1 MKSKILFYFVF
12 LLSITISFTSADEL
26 KIKLKIENEI
36 ITNYDIS
43 DEINYLISLNNNLK
57 KLSKKQIKILANES
71 SIKDK
76 IKYIELNKYF
86 DLNKKDANLEKII
99 LKNLKYRLKKNS
111 KEQLKL
117 YFKEYKLEYD
127 YIINKLYV
135 EFLWNK
141 LIYEKYISKVSLNEK
156 ELENKIKNII
166 QNKAGIEELNLME
179 IVFDLQNNENANDKY
194 NEILK
199 TINEKGFEN
208 AANIFSV
215 STTAKF
221 GGEVGWIKTTQLS
234 DNVIEKLSGLEI
246 NKVSK
251 PIQIGN
257 NYIVLKIKEK
267 KIVKENINLEAE
279 LNKLKQQ
286 ETDRQLNQYS
296 LIYFNKVKKGIFIN
310 EL

>member
-1 MKSKILFYFVF
+1 MKSKILLYFVF
-12 LLSITISFTSADEL
+12 VLSITISFTSAEEL

-57 KLSKKQIKILANES
+57 ELSKKQIKILANES

-99 LKNLKYRLKKNS
+99 VQNLKYRLKKNS
-111 KEQLKL
+111 KEELKL

-166 QNKAGIEELNLME
+166 QNKTGIEELNLME
-179 IVFDLQNNENANDKY
+179 IVFDLKNNENANDKY
-194 NEILK
+194 NAILK

-215 STTAKF
+215 SSTAKF

-234 DNVIEKLSGLEI
+234 NNVLGKLSNLEI

-257 NYIVLKIKEK
+257 NYIILKIREK

>member
-86 DLNKKDANLEKII
+86 DLNKKDINLEKII
-99 LKNLKYRLKKNS
+99 IQNLKYRLKKNS
-111 KEQLKL
+111 KEELKL

-127 YIINKLYV
+127 YIIKKLYI

-215 STTAKF
+215 SGTAKF

-234 DNVIEKLSGLEI
+234 NNVLEKLSGLEI

-257 NYIVLKIKEK
+257 NYIVLKIREK

>member
-1 MKSKILFYFVF
+1 M
-12 LLSITISFTSADEL
+12 
-26 KIKLKIENEI
+26 
-36 ITNYDIS
+36 
-43 DEINYLISLNNNLK
+43 
-57 KLSKKQIKILANES
+57 
-71 SIKDK
+71 
-76 IKYIELNKYF
+76 
-86 DLNKKDANLEKII
+86 
-99 LKNLKYRLKKNS
+99 
-111 KEQLKL
+111 
-117 YFKEYKLEYD
+117 
-127 YIINKLYV
+127 
-135 EFLWNK
+135 
-141 LIYEKYISKVSLNEK
+141 
-156 ELENKIKNII
+156 ENKIKNTI

-179 IVFDLQNNENANDKY
+179 IVFDLKDNENANDKY

-215 STTAKF
+215 SSTAKF

>member
-86 DLNKKDANLEKII
+86 DLNKKDINLEKII
-99 LKNLKYRLKKNS
+99 IQNLKYRLKKNS
-111 KEQLKL
+111 KEELKL

-127 YIINKLYV
+127 YIIKKLYT

-179 IVFDLQNNENANDKY
+179 IVFDLKNNENANDKY

-234 DNVIEKLSGLEI
+234 NNVLEKLSGLEI

>member
-99 LKNLKYRLKKNS
+99 LQNLKYRLKKNS

-179 IVFDLQNNENANDKY
+179 IVFDLKNNENANDKY

>member
-99 LKNLKYRLKKNS
+99 LQNLKYRLKKNS
-111 KEQLKL
+111 KEELKL

-127 YIINKLYV
+127 YIIKKLYI

-156 ELENKIKNII
+156 ELENKIKNTI

-179 IVFDLQNNENANDKY
+179 IVFDLKDNENANDKY

-215 STTAKF
+215 SSTAKF

>member
-99 LKNLKYRLKKNS
+99 LQNLKYRLKKNS
-111 KEQLKL
+111 KEELKL

-156 ELENKIKNII
+156 ELENKIKNTI

-179 IVFDLQNNENANDKY
+179 IVFDLKNNENVSDKY
-194 NEILK
+194 NKILK

-215 STTAKF
+215 SSTAKF

>member
-1 MKSKILFYFVF
+1 M
-12 LLSITISFTSADEL
+12 
-26 KIKLKIENEI
+26 
-36 ITNYDIS
+36 
-43 DEINYLISLNNNLK
+43 
-57 KLSKKQIKILANES
+57 
-71 SIKDK
+71 
-76 IKYIELNKYF
+76 
-86 DLNKKDANLEKII
+86 
-99 LKNLKYRLKKNS
+99 
-111 KEQLKL
+111 
-117 YFKEYKLEYD
+117 
-127 YIINKLYV
+127 
-135 EFLWNK
+135 
-141 LIYEKYISKVSLNEK
+141 
-156 ELENKIKNII
+156 ENKIKNTI

-179 IVFDLQNNENANDKY
+179 IVFDLKDNENANDKY

-215 STTAKF
+215 SSTAKF

-286 ETDRQLNQYS
+286 ETDRQLNQYF
-296 LIYFNKVKKGIFIN
+296 LFIF
-310 EL
+310 

>member
-179 IVFDLQNNENANDKY
+179 IVFDLKNNENANDKY

>member
-99 LKNLKYRLKKNS
+99 LQNLKYRLKKNS

-156 ELENKIKNII
+156 ELENKIKNTI

-179 IVFDLQNNENANDKY
+179 IVFDLKDNENANDKY

-215 STTAKF
+215 SSTAKF

>member
-1 MKSKILFYFVF
+1 MKSKILLYFVF
-12 LLSITISFTSADEL
+12 VLSITISFTSAEEL

-179 IVFDLQNNENANDKY
+179 IVFDLKNNENANDKY

>member
-36 ITNYDIS
+36 ITNYDIY
-43 DEINYLISLNNNLK
+43 DEINYLISLNNKLK
-57 KLSKKQIKILANES
+57 KLYKKQIKILANES

-99 LKNLKYRLKKNS
+99 LQNLKYRLKKNS
-111 KEQLKL
+111 KEELKL

-156 ELENKIKNII
+156 ELENKIKNTI

-179 IVFDLQNNENANDKY
+179 IVFDLKDNENANDKY

-215 STTAKF
+215 SSTAKF

>member
-99 LKNLKYRLKKNS
+99 LQNLKYRLKKNS

-156 ELENKIKNII
+156 ELENKIKNTI

-179 IVFDLQNNENANDKY
+179 IVFDLKDNENANDKY

-215 STTAKF
+215 SSTAKF

-234 DNVIEKLSGLEI
+234 DNVREKLSGLEI

>member
-99 LKNLKYRLKKNS
+99 LQNLKYRLKKNS

-179 IVFDLQNNENANDKY
+179 IVFDLKNNENANDKY
-194 NEILK
+194 KEILK

-234 DNVIEKLSGLEI
+234 NNVLEKLSGLEI

-257 NYIVLKIKEK
+257 NYIVLKIREK
-267 KIVKENINLEAE
+267 KIIKENINLEAE

>member
-99 LKNLKYRLKKNS
+99 LQNLKYRLKKNS
-111 KEQLKL
+111 KEELKL

-156 ELENKIKNII
+156 ELENKIKNTI

-179 IVFDLQNNENANDKY
+179 IVFDLKDNENANDKY
-194 NEILK
+194 NGILK

-215 STTAKF
+215 SSTAKF

>member
-99 LKNLKYRLKKNS
+99 LQNLKYRLKKNS

-179 IVFDLQNNENANDKY
+179 IVFDLKNNENANDKY

-257 NYIVLKIKEK
+257 NYIVLKIREK

>member
-1 MKSKILFYFVF
+1 MKSKILLYFVF
-12 LLSITISFTSADEL
+12 VLSITISFTSAEEL

-86 DLNKKDANLEKII
+86 DLNKKDINLEKII
-99 LKNLKYRLKKNS
+99 IQNLKYRLKKNS
-111 KEQLKL
+111 KEELKL

-127 YIINKLYV
+127 YIIKKLYT

-179 IVFDLQNNENANDKY
+179 IVFDLKNNENANDKY

-215 STTAKF
+215 SGTAKF

-234 DNVIEKLSGLEI
+234 NNVLEKLSGLEI

-257 NYIVLKIKEK
+257 NYIVLKIREK
-267 KIVKENINLEAE
+267 KIIKENINLEAE

>member
-57 KLSKKQIKILANES
+57 KLSKKQIKILANGS

-99 LKNLKYRLKKNS
+99 LQNLKYRLKKNS
-111 KEQLKL
+111 KEELKL

-156 ELENKIKNII
+156 ELENKIKNTI

-179 IVFDLQNNENANDKY
+179 IVFDLKDNENANDKY

-215 STTAKF
+215 SSTAKF

>member
-1 MKSKILFYFVF
+1 
-12 LLSITISFTSADEL
+12 
-26 KIKLKIENEI
+26 
-36 ITNYDIS
+36 
-43 DEINYLISLNNNLK
+43 
-57 KLSKKQIKILANES
+57 
-71 SIKDK
+71 
-76 IKYIELNKYF
+76 
-86 DLNKKDANLEKII
+86 
-99 LKNLKYRLKKNS
+99 
-111 KEQLKL
+111 
-117 YFKEYKLEYD
+117 
-127 YIINKLYV
+127 
-135 EFLWNK
+135 
-141 LIYEKYISKVSLNEK
+141 
-156 ELENKIKNII
+156 
-166 QNKAGIEELNLME
+166 ME
-179 IVFDLQNNENANDKY
+179 IVFDLKDNENANDKY

-208 AANIFSV
+208 AANIYSV
-215 STTAKF
+215 SGTAKF

-234 DNVIEKLSGLEI
+234 NNVLEKLSGLEI

>member
-86 DLNKKDANLEKII
+86 DLNKKDINLEKII
-99 LKNLKYRLKKNS
+99 IQNLKYRLKKNS
-111 KEQLKL
+111 KEELKL

-127 YIINKLYV
+127 YIIKKLYI

-179 IVFDLQNNENANDKY
+179 IVFDLKNNENANDKY

-215 STTAKF
+215 SGTAKF

-234 DNVIEKLSGLEI
+234 NNVLEKLSGLEI

-257 NYIVLKIKEK
+257 NYIVLKIREK

>member
-99 LKNLKYRLKKNS
+99 LQNLKYRLKKNS
-111 KEQLKL
+111 KEELKL

-179 IVFDLQNNENANDKY
+179 IVFDLKDNENANDKY

-215 STTAKF
+215 SSTAKF

>member
-99 LKNLKYRLKKNS
+99 LQNLKYRLKKNS
-111 KEQLKL
+111 KEELKL

-141 LIYEKYISKVSLNEK
+141 LIYEKYISKV
-156 ELENKIKNII
+156 
-166 QNKAGIEELNLME
+166 
-179 IVFDLQNNENANDKY
+179 
-194 NEILK
+194 
-199 TINEKGFEN
+199 
-208 AANIFSV
+208 
-215 STTAKF
+215 
-221 GGEVGWIKTTQLS
+221 
-234 DNVIEKLSGLEI
+234 
-246 NKVSK
+246 
-251 PIQIGN
+251 
-257 NYIVLKIKEK
+257 
-267 KIVKENINLEAE
+267 
-279 LNKLKQQ
+279 
-286 ETDRQLNQYS
+286 
-296 LIYFNKVKKGIFIN
+296 
-310 EL
+310 

>member
-99 LKNLKYRLKKNS
+99 LQNLKYRLKKNS
-111 KEQLKL
+111 KEELKL

-156 ELENKIKNII
+156 ELENKIKNTI

-179 IVFDLQNNENANDKY
+179 IVFDLKDNENANDKY

-215 STTAKF
+215 SSTAKF

-234 DNVIEKLSGLEI
+234 DNVIEKLSG
-246 NKVSK
+246 
-251 PIQIGN
+251 
-257 NYIVLKIKEK
+257 
-267 KIVKENINLEAE
+267 
-279 LNKLKQQ
+279 
-286 ETDRQLNQYS
+286 
-296 LIYFNKVKKGIFIN
+296 
-310 EL
+310 

>member
-99 LKNLKYRLKKNS
+99 LQNLKYRLKKNS
-111 KEQLKL
+111 KEELKL

-156 ELENKIKNII
+156 ELENKIKNTI

-179 IVFDLQNNENANDKY
+179 IVFDLKDNENANDKY

-215 STTAKF
+215 SSTAKF

-257 NYIVLKIKEK
+257 NYIILKIKEK

>member
-1 MKSKILFYFVF
+1 MKSKILFYFFF
-12 LLSITISFTSADEL
+12 LLSIKIIFNSEDEL

-99 LKNLKYRLKKNS
+99 LQNLKYRLKKNS
-111 KEQLKL
+111 KEELKL

-156 ELENKIKNII
+156 ELENKIKNTI

-179 IVFDLQNNENANDKY
+179 IVFDLKDNENANDKY

-215 STTAKF
+215 SSTAKF

>member
-99 LKNLKYRLKKNS
+99 LQNLKYRLKKNS
-111 KEQLKL
+111 KEELKL

-156 ELENKIKNII
+156 ELENKIKNTI

-179 IVFDLQNNENANDKY
+179 IVFDLKNNENANDKY
-194 NEILK
+194 KEILK

-215 STTAKF
+215 SGTAKF

-234 DNVIEKLSGLEI
+234 NNVLEKLSGLEI

>member
-99 LKNLKYRLKKNS
+99 LQNLKYRLKKNS
-111 KEQLKL
+111 KEELKL

-156 ELENKIKNII
+156 ELENKIKNTI

-179 IVFDLQNNENANDKY
+179 IVFDLKDNENANDKY

-215 STTAKF
+215 SSTAKF

>member
-1 MKSKILFYFVF
+1 MKSKIFLYSVF
-12 LLSITISFTSADEL
+12 LLFITINLSQSEDL
-26 KIKLKIENEI
+26 KIKIKIENEI

-43 DEINYLISLNNNLK
+43 DEVNYLISLNNNLK
-57 KLSKKQIKILANES
+57 NLSKNKILILANES
-71 SIKDK
+71 LIKEK

-86 DLNKKDANLEKII
+86 DLNKKDTNLEKII
-99 LKNLKYRLKKNS
+99 LQNLKFRLKKNTR
-111 KEQLKL
+111 EEIVL
-117 YFKEYKLEYD
+117 YFEEYKLDYD
-127 YIINKLYV
+127 YIIKKLYT

-156 ELENKIKNII
+156 ELEDKIKNITL
-166 QNKAGIEELNLME
+166 NKNGIEELNLME
-179 IVFDLQNNENANDKY
+179 IVFDLKDNENVNDKY
-194 NEILK
+194 NKILS
-199 TINEKGFEN
+199 TIDEKGFKI

-215 STTAKF
+215 SNTAKF
-221 GGEVGWIKTTQLS
+221 GGEVGWIKITQLS
-234 DNVIEKLSGLEI
+234 NNILQKLSDLEI
-246 NKVSK
+246 NKISN

-257 NYIVLKIKEK
+257 NYVILKIKEK
-267 KIVKENINLEAE
+267 KIVAENIDLEAE